1 MSKFAQKFYG
11 TVACLVLAEICL
23 QFYLCILKHCVYSCM
38 HPDPHL
44 YFLFVHFK
52 KKMFVCV
59 DACLGFLQ
67 FIDQEGNGDIHT
79 DESTPE
85 PSVSP
90 WHKRGAPP
98 PPGWNDFFGDQV
110 PPSAPQ
116 DHGRSDTNTS
126 YPPPPGMIGMPTPE
140 AWGGPP
146 QPGGNPSPYPP
157 AAGYPPGPGFG
168 YGDGYGGG
176 GGGQAP
182 TAPPGQNP
190 TGTINMD
197 TNSILFQFMALDDV
211 SLHCT
216 EMLTLKKPD
225 YYGKYRS
232 IKTLIFFQINN

>member
-1 MSKFAQKFYG
+1 MF
-11 TVACLVLAEICL
+11 T
-23 QFYLCILKHCVYSCM
+23 LKT
-38 HPDPHL
+38 
-44 YFLFVHFK
+44 
-52 KKMFVCV
+52 FVCV

-67 FIDQEGNGDIHT
+67 FIDQEGNGDSHT
-79 DESTPE
+79 DGPTSE

-90 WHKRGAPP
+90 WHKRGGPP

-116 DHGRSDTNTS
+116 DHGRSDTNTP

-146 QPGGNPSPYPP
+146 QPGGTPSPYPP
-157 AAGYPPGPGFG
+157 AAGYPSGPGFG

-182 TAPPGQNP
+182 TAPPGHNP
-190 TGTINMD
+190 KGTINMD

-216 EMLTLKKPD
+216 EMLTLKKSIIMENTD
-225 YYGKYRS
+225 LSKLLCFFKYTIDLNS
-232 IKTLIFFQINN
+232 TFMKTSVFNNFEKLLSSEDLFVMKR